1 MNMNGNS
8 PQKKSFALSHNFNI
22 ALILELLL
30 IMFGGA
36 LAAYMHFKLRI
47 PLNLPGHHGLEF
59 MAIFVLIRLESN
71 LKYAATLAT
80 LGVGFLLLFP
90 GLGSANPLHSMG
102 YLLPGI
108 MLDLIYN
115 YNKNRMRLLFVAAI
129 IAGISYMS
137 IPLSRLFVNVISGYP
152 YMAFIKFGVM
162 YTILSFLFF
171 GMLGG
176 VLGYGLSNIK
186 SVLNKSKES
195 K

>member
-8 PQKKSFALSHNFNI
+8 PQKKSFALSHNNSI

-115 YNKNRMRLLFVAAI
+115 YNKNRMRFLFVAAI

-186 SVLNKSKES
+186 SVLNKFK